1 MNVPDGISW
10 QGYCGSS
17 RAGGDSLRYDANLAR
32 PKEWCKE
39 FKEYDFIRNPVVQN
53 EVFSLQSKCGA
64 CGLWVLLRSLE
75 ELIEHEKLHRTQ
87 CSPSNAAD

>member
-1 MNVPDGISW
+1 MFLMGFLGKGIAAVRE
-10 QGYCGSS
+10 
-17 RAGGDSLRYDANLAR
+17 RAAIRFVTTRSGR

-64 CGLWVLLRSLE
+64 CGLWVLVRSLE

>member
-1 MNVPDGISW
+1 MGFLGKGLRQCES
-10 QGYCGSS
+10 GL
-17 RAGGDSLRYDANLAR
+17 RFASLRREVAR

-64 CGLWVLLRSLE
+64 CGLWVLVRSLE